1 MDNLKEIDLS
11 AWTQVGEGGFG
22 TTYIS
27 EKEPNVIL
35 KVSRNSDGQIENMS
49 NEFYASRAVYE
60 LGVPTPEM
68 IEMVRVGD
76 GIGVKSQLIKNKKS
90 LACMCGD
97 NPADIDR
104 LAARVAELCKQLHE
118 IDASGKECLPS
129 NKARMLEAL
138 AKTNI
143 LRGKKLREVM
153 AFVEALDDSPKLLHG
168 DFSLGNLIFSL
179 PEEKP
184 YWIDL
189 GRAAHGV
196 PMFDLGHLYLFCNIF
211 SKKERV
217 HELTHMSEEQLVQ
230 FWKSFALAY
239 NGSEGLDTFITE
251 CKRFAA
257 LDVVLITYIHPVNW
271 HQRLFLGLLAKSMFK

>member
-1 MDNLKEIDLS
+1 MSNFKEIDLS

-22 TTYIS
+22 TTYIN

-35 KVSRNSDGQIENMS
+35 KVSHNSDGETENMS
-49 NEFYASRAVYE
+49 KEFYASRAVFE

-68 IEMVRVGD
+68 IELVRVDG
-76 GIGVKSQLIKNKKS
+76 GIGVKSELIRNKKS
-90 LACMCGD
+90 LARMCGD

-104 LAARVAELCKQLHE
+104 LATRVAELCKQLHE
-118 IDASGKECLPS
+118 IDASGQECLPS

-143 LRGKKLREVM
+143 LRGKKLKEVM
-153 AFVEALDDSPKLLHG
+153 TFVEELEDSPKLLHG
-168 DFSLGNLIFSL
+168 DLSLGNLIFSQ

-196 PMFDLGHLYLFCNIF
+196 PMFDIGHLFLFCNIF
-211 SKKERV
+211 SKQKRV
-217 HELTHMSEEQLVQ
+217 QELTHMSEGQLVQ
-230 FWKSFALAY
+230 FWNSFALTY
-239 NGSEGLDTFITE
+239 NGKEELDSFTAE

-257 LDVVLITYIHPVNW
+257 LDVVLISYIHPVNW